1 MQGPIDT
8 GEISEAVESWSR
20 ASEAKEQRSTLA
32 EAEEEKRLDSS
43 VYMTESGLASRTLNP
58 DLCSGIVNFT
68 TSSFTLES

>member
-43 VYMTESGLASRTLNP
+43 VYMTESGLASRILNP